1 MIIMKGIRDFIYEQ
15 LNENKV
21 SETVVKDNNGKKIII
36 VGKPFTTDRDENY
49 IAAVEYLKQNN
60 IRLDIDLKGM
70 YKAMRGNASD
80 VENWV
85 IVKNGKF
92 ARIINADDLELP
104 QELFEARDNVSVY
117 AVVDFTDA
125 IQGVYTNKADAEEA
139 ARDLPEEAQA
149 KVKRLPKSEVEK

>member
-1 MIIMKGIRDFIYEQ
+1 MKGIRDFIYEQ
-15 LNENKV
+15 LNEGKV
-21 SETVVKDNNGKKIII
+21 SETVVKDKDGKDIVII
-36 VGKPFTTDRDENY
+36 GKPFTTDRDENY
-49 IAAVEYLKQNN
+49 IMAIDYLKHNN

-104 QELFEARDNVSVY
+104 QELFEARDNASVY

-125 IQGVYTNKADAEEA
+125 IQGVYTNRADAEEA
-139 ARDLPEEAQA
+139 ARDLPEEAKA